1 MRNFDACVKQERL
14 SKQTLLALLDSNEDY
29 SKGIVTQTGSLID
42 FTKILNPVLQAV
54 VQQKVIAGDWAYAD
68 EGNSGMDAFARGLK
82 IAAAI
87 RADGVLEDFV
97 RNRYS
102 SYDAGIGKR
111 IESGAASFTE
121 LETYML
127 EKGDA
132 APNSSGRQEML
143 ENLIN
148 RYI

>member
-1 MRNFDACVKQERL
+1 
-14 SKQTLLALLDSNEDY
+14 
-29 SKGIVTQTGSLID
+29 
-42 FTKILNPVLQAV
+42 
-54 VQQKVIAGDWAYAD
+54 
-68 EGNSGMDAFARGLK
+68 MDAFARGLK

-87 RADGVLEDFV
+87 RADGVLTDFV
-97 RNRYS
+97 RQRYS
-102 SYDAGIGKR
+102 SYESGIGSR
-111 IESGAASFTE
+111 IENGTATLAE

>member
-1 MRNFDACVKQERL
+1 
-14 SKQTLLALLDSNEDY
+14 
-29 SKGIVTQTGSLID
+29 
-42 FTKILNPVLQAV
+42 VL
-54 VQQKVIAGDWAYAD
+54 
-68 EGNSGMDAFARGLK
+68 DAF
-82 IAAAI
+82 
-87 RADGVLEDFV
+87 VHE
-97 RNRYS
+97 RYS
-102 SYDAGIGKR
+102 SFDDGIGRR
-111 IESGAASFTE
+111 IETGAASLTD